1 MGIIPNLMTLGL
13 AAALSSTVPQQQIDF
28 SMPGPDGQRLNQIW
42 LVTWIDEA
50 GLEVV
55 VQVKQT
61 DGSYTP
67 LIAADA
73 SRLESAMAAAH
84 DLATTRNIK
93 LHLVKFTNR
102 VDLEDIV
109 P

>member
-1 MGIIPNLMTLGL
+1 MTTIPNLVTLGL
-13 AAALSSTVPQQQIDF
+13 TAVLSSTVPQNQIDF
-28 SMPGPDGQRLNQIW
+28 SMPGSDGQRLNQIW

-50 GLEVV
+50 GLEIV
-55 VQVKQT
+55 VQAKQT

-73 SRLESAMAAAH
+73 SRLESALAAAQ
-84 DLATTRNIK
+84 DLATTRKIK
-93 LHLVKFTNR
+93 LHLIKFTDR